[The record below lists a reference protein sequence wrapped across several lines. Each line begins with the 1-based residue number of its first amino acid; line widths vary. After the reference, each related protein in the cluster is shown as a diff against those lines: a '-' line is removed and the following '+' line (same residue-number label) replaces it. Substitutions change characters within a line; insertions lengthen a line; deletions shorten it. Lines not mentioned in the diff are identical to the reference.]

1 MAEIDRTMRL
11 QPARPGYRRVRTLS
25 AAVRVFVLQTLT
37 APPSSGKRSACA
49 RLPRSPRSLPRWMR
63 PSKAVR
69 IASAPGAQPQD
80 LHRSAA
86 PRQHWLP
93 ASAGAQARLGR
104 ASDTSILLE
113 VRFRRARSGNGLCAR
128 SMPRSAAGPFPTPH
142 QAMKASDDPN
152 YNASDAPRKDPQ
164 QNKWNQQEAPPC
176 HPEYPIAAAEHRAK
190 HSRKTDTVA
199 SVGMITRIDLRNVSI
214 HIKPRRVA

>member
-1 MAEIDRTMRL
+1 M
-11 QPARPGYRRVRTLS
+11 G
-25 AAVRVFVLQTLT
+25 
-37 APPSSGKRSACA
+37 
-49 RLPRSPRSLPRWMR
+49 

-128 SMPRSAAGPFPTPH
+128 NMPRSAAGPFPTPH

-152 YNASDAPRKDPQ
+152 YKASDAPRKDPQ